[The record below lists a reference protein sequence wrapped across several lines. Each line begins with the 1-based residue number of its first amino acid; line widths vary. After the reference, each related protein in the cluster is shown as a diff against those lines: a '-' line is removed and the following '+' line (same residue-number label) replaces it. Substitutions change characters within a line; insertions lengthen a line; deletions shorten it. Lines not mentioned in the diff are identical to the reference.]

1 LKDKINYKKNKKNV
15 TLKNE
20 IKKKIKKIERK
31 KQKYKRNH
39 PSKLELIFLICCPGY
54 GTELT

>member
-1 LKDKINYKKNKKNV
+1 MKLEKKSEKK
-15 TLKNE
+15 L
-20 IKKKIKKIERK
+20 ERK
-31 KQKYKRNH
+31 KQKPKRNH